1 MTKAML
7 NVGLVGVGF
16 MGWIHYLAYQRSK
29 VAKLC
34 AFASRDAKK
43 RSGDWRGIQG
53 NFGPPSE
60 EIDVS
65 EISVYETVEQ
75 LINDKSIDV
84 IDICLPPSMHVEVA
98 IAALEAKKHVF
109 CEKPLALRSVD
120 ADRIIEAA
128 QKNDRQV
135 MVAHVLPYMGP
146 FAYAAEV
153 VAAGTYGKPVGGMF
167 KRVISNPGWIAD
179 FFNPETVGGP
189 LIDLNVHDTHFIR
202 LLFGMPKK
210 ITAIGRMAAPFRDL
224 PPTAKFAHVCYEF
237 PDPNLCVASTGGV
250 IDGPGR
256 PFTHGFE
263 LQLEQAVLQFEL
275 AAFFDG
281 CETMPLKVV
290 TQSREIIRPTLAI
303 ADDVTAFEFEIED
316 MVESVKSG
324 AVASKLDVRLAR
336 DAIHLAECIQRSV
349 IERQTVSV

>member
-1 MTKAML
+1 ML
-7 NVGLVGVGF
+7 KVGLVGIGF
-16 MGWIHYLAYQRSK
+16 MGWIHYLAYQRSTG
-29 VAKLC
+29 AKLC

-60 EIDVS
+60 AIDVS
-65 EISVYETVEQ
+65 EMSVYETVDQ
-75 LINDKSIDV
+75 LLNNPSIDV

-98 IAALEAKKHVF
+98 IAALEAKKHVL

-120 ADRIIEAA
+120 ADRIVAA
-128 QKNDRQV
+128 AKKNDRQI

-167 KRVISNPGWIAD
+167 KRVISNPDWIAD

-189 LIDLNVHDTHFIR
+189 LIDLNVHDTHFICM
-202 LLFGMPKK
+202 LFGMPKK
-210 ITAIGRMAAPFRDL
+210 VTAIGRMAAPFGNFS
-224 PPTAKFAHVCYEF
+224 PTAKFAHVCYEF
-237 PDPNLCVASTGGV
+237 DDPNLCVASTGGV

-263 LQLEQAVLQFEL
+263 LQLEEALIQFEL
-275 AAFFDG
+275 AAFLDG

-290 TQSREIIRPTLAI
+290 TKDRNIIRPTLTI
-303 ADDVTAFEFEIED
+303 ADDVTAFESEIED
-316 MVESVKSG
+316 MVESIRTG
-324 AVASKLDVRLAR
+324 TVARKLDARFAR
-336 DAIHLAECIQRSV
+336 DAIHLAECIQHSV
-349 IERQTVSV
+349 MERQTISV